1 MIKRK
6 IQVKQLRARI
16 KELTAQNKHLEALLL
31 ESIITDCK

>member
-1 MIKRK
+1 MNRQK
-6 IQVKQLRARI
+6 QVKQLRARI